1 MKDKIVLITGSTD
14 GIGKQTAL
22 ELAQKGATL
31 LIHCRDSKK
40 GKVVVDEIIQHTT
53 NSNIDL
59 FISDFSSLKQVK
71 KLAEDIKAKHTHLD
85 VLINNAGVYMK
96 KRILTEDGYEMT
108 FQVNHLAHFL
118 LTNLLLDL
126 INQGAPARIIN
137 VSSMAHS
144 SSIDFNDLQ
153 SEKSYSAYGAY
164 ALSKLANIL
173 FTFKLAD
180 DLQNTGVTVNCLH
193 PGVINTKLLREGF
206 GSMGEDVKVGSKAPV
221 FLASSPKVEEIT
233 GKFYVNRFRGLIP
246 EEGRAAGIA
255 YDKEVQE
262 KLWEIS
268 IKLAAPK
275 SPIQ

>member
-22 ELAQKGATL
+22 DLAQRGATV
-31 LIHCRDSKK
+31 LIHCRDLKR
-40 GKVVVDEIIQHTT
+40 GKVVMDEIIRQTA

-71 KLAEDIKAKHTHLD
+71 KLAEEIKSKHDYLD

-96 KRILTEDGYEMT
+96 QRILTKDGYEMT

-126 INQGAPARIIN
+126 IEKSAPARIIN

-144 SSIDFNDLQ
+144 NGIDFNDLQ

-173 FTFKLAD
+173 FTFKLAA
-180 DLQNTGVTVNCLH
+180 DLKNTGVTVNCLH

-206 GSMGEDVKVGSKAPV
+206 GSMGRDVKFGAKIPV
-221 FLASSPKVEEIT
+221 YLASSPGVTALT
-233 GKFYVNRFRGLIP
+233 GKFFSDDGMVSISN
-246 EEGRAAGIA
+246 EKRAADIA
-255 YDKEVQE
+255 YNKDIQA
-262 KLWEIS
+262 KLWDIS
-268 IKLAAPK
+268 AKMVNFM
-275 SPIQ
+275 S

>member
-31 LIHCRDSKK
+31 LIHGRDLHR
-40 GKVVVDEIIQHTT
+40 GKEVVDAVIHQT
-53 NSNIDL
+53 NNSKVNL
-59 FISDFSSLKQVK
+59 FISDFSSLRQVRL
-71 KLAEDIKAKHTHLD
+71 LAEEIKANYDRLD
-85 VLINNAGVYMK
+85 VLINNAGVYMR

-108 FQVNHLAHFL
+108 FQVNHLAHFF

-126 INQGAPARIIN
+126 IKRSAPSRIIN

-153 SEKSYSAYGAY
+153 SEKSYSAYSAY

-173 FTFKLAD
+173 FTFKLAQ
-180 DLQNTGVTVNCLH
+180 DLKNTGVTANCLH

-206 GSMGEDVKVGSKAPV
+206 GSMGGDVKFGSKIPV
-221 FLASSPKVEEIT
+221 YIASSPKVEEIT
-233 GKFYVNRFRGLIP
+233 GKFFANWIKGSVP
-246 EEGRAAGIA
+246 KVQKAAEIA
-255 YDKEVQE
+255 YNKDVQE
-262 KLWEIS
+262 KLWDVS
-268 IKLAAPK
+268 KKLAGL
-275 SPIQ
+275 